1 MRCLICKQ
9 EISETPTW
17 KSLLL
22 INEMTTCEECFQ
34 QFEKISG
41 STCPLCHRP
50 QPNEQPCQDC
60 IKWQIDRNWGNI
72 LEKNVSIFTYNEAM
86 KEVLATYKFRG
97 DAALS
102 AVFRQELIEAYNKF
116 FKPLKLDIAVPIP
129 LSKERLYERGFNQA
143 KLFSDFL
150 PLPQQDILTRSD
162 DKKQSK
168 KSRHERLL
176 SENVFSLRESSKIEK
191 KQILLV
197 DDLYTTGSTL
207 RHAAKILLK
216 NGAEK
221 VYSLTLIRS

>member
-143 KLFSDFL
+143 KLFADFL

-207 RHAAKILLK
+207 RNAAKILLK

>member
-17 KSLLL
+17 KSLLH

-86 KEVLATYKFRG
+86 KEILATYKFRG

-129 LSKERLYERGFNQA
+129 LSKERLYDRGFNQA
-143 KLFSDFL
+143 KLFADFL

-207 RHAAKILLK
+207 RHAAKILLQ

>member
-9 EISETPTW
+9 EITETPSW

-22 INEMTTCEECFQ
+22 LNEMATCEECFQ

-50 QPNEQPCQDC
+50 QTNEQPCQDC
-60 IKWQIDRNWGNI
+60 MKWQEDSNWRDI
-72 LEKNVSIFTYNEAM
+72 LERNVSIFTYNEAM

-116 FKPLKLDIAVPIP
+116 LKPFKLDIAIPIP

-143 KLFSDFL
+143 KLFADFL
-150 PLPQQDILTRSD
+150 PLPQLDTLTRSD

-207 RHAAKILLK
+207 RHAAKILLQ

>member
-41 STCPLCHRP
+41 PTCPLCHRP
-50 QPNEQPCQDC
+50 QLNEQPCQDC

-86 KEVLATYKFRG
+86 KEILATYKFRG

-143 KLFSDFL
+143 KLFADFL

-207 RHAAKILLK
+207 RNAAKILLK